1 MKTYIKK
8 MAPYLKKDMV
18 LCIAIILGITSC
30 FMAPLGRET
39 IDSIDFRVLAILYS
53 LMIVVEGFKGTGLF
67 SILGEKLL
75 MKTKSTFSLEAAL
88 IFLCFFTSML
98 ITNDVALLTF
108 VPFGIL
114 TLQMCKKEDRIC
126 FVVIFQTI
134 AANLGSMLTPIGNP
148 QNLYLFGCMDCD
160 LWEFMGILFPYTLLS
175 VLLILLVLIIRKKEK
190 VQIQFPKREAMGREE
205 LHKNLVYLVLF
216 LLCLTVVLHWISYK
230 IALALI
236 VIVVFCLDKR
246 ILLRT
251 DYGLLLTFIGFF
263 VFIGNMQ
270 RIPQINEFLKA
281 VVIHREFFV
290 ALSASQVVSN
300 VPAALLLS
308 GFTDNYKQLLLGV
321 NIGGLGTLIASMASL
336 ISYKCYGNSYEKF
349 KKTYLIKFTLW
360 NLVFLAILV
369 VAKAYIF

>member
-1 MKTYIKK
+1 MMKYIKK
-8 MAPYLKKDMV
+8 LALYLKKDMV
-18 LCIAIILGITSC
+18 LCIALILGFLSC
-30 FMAPLGRET
+30 FLVPAGRET
-39 IDSIDFRVLAILYS
+39 VESIDVRVLAILYS

-67 SILGEKLL
+67 SILGERLL
-75 MKTKSTFSLEAAL
+75 KRTKSTFSLEASL
-88 IFLCFFTSML
+88 IFLCFITSML

-175 VLLILLVLIIRKKEK
+175 VLLILLVLIMRKKET
-190 VQIQFPKREAMGREE
+190 VQIQFPKRQTMGREE
-205 LHKNLVYLVLF
+205 LHKNLVYFVLF

-230 IALALI
+230 IALGLI
-236 VIVVFCLDKR
+236 IIVVFCLDKR
-246 ILLRT
+246 VLLRT
-251 DYGLLLTFIGFF
+251 DYGLLLTFVGFF

-281 VVIHREFFV
+281 VVNQREFLV

-308 GFTDNYKQLLLGV
+308 GFTDNYKELILGV

-360 NLVFLAILV
+360 NIAFLAILV
-369 VAKAYIF
+369 AAKVYIF

>member
-8 MAPYLKKDMV
+8 IAPYLKKDMV

-67 SILGEKLL
+67 SIFGEKLL

-160 LWEFMGILFPYTLLS
+160 LWEFIGILFPYTLLS

-230 IALALI
+230 IALVLI
-236 VIVVFCLDKR
+236 IIVVFCLDKR
-246 ILLRT
+246 VLLRT
-251 DYGLLLTFIGFF
+251 DYGLLLTFVGFF

-281 VVIHREFFV
+281 IVIHREFLV
-290 ALSASQVVSN
+290 ALSASQIVSN

-308 GFTDNYKQLLLGV
+308 GFTNEYKELLLGV

-336 ISYKCYGNSYEKF
+336 ISYKCYGNSYDRF
-349 KKTYLIKFTLW
+349 KKTYLMKFTLW
-360 NLVFLAILV
+360 NMFFLVIFV